1 MFVLFGIY
9 MFVNI
14 EFYSYDVWFIENWD
28 EELRNLIIEIRVVI
42 LKLDMYVFCNISI
55 LKWFVFLRLNL
66 GGVNFC
72 KIRLIV
78 NMNVFLVVFRW
89 CIIIWYFV
97 I

>member
-1 MFVLFGIY
+1 MFVLLCIY

-14 EFYSYDVWFIENWD
+14 EFNSYDVWFIENWD

-78 NMNVFLVVFRW
+78 NMMFF
-89 CIIIWYFV
+89 
-97 I
+97 

>member
-42 LKLDMYVFCNISI
+42 LKLDIYVFCNISI

-66 GGVNFC
+66 GGS
-72 KIRLIV
+72 K
-78 NMNVFLVVFRW
+78 FL
-89 CIIIWYFV
+89 
-97 I
+97 

>member
-1 MFVLFGIY
+1 MFVLLCIY

-14 EFYSYDVWFIENWD
+14 EFNSYDVWFIENWD

-66 GGVNFC
+66 GGS
-72 KIRLIV
+72 K
-78 NMNVFLVVFRW
+78 FL
-89 CIIIWYFV
+89 
-97 I
+97 

>member
-28 EELRNLIIEIRVVI
+28 EVLRNLIIEIRVVI
-42 LKLDMYVFCNISI
+42 LKLDIYVFCNISI

-78 NMNVFLVVFRW
+78 NMMFF
-89 CIIIWYFV
+89 
-97 I
+97 

>member
-1 MFVLFGIY
+1 MFVLLCIY

-14 EFYSYDVWFIENWD
+14 EFNSYDVWFIENWD
-28 EELRNLIIEIRVVI
+28 EVLRNLIIEIRVVI

-78 NMNVFLVVFRW
+78 NMMFF
-89 CIIIWYFV
+89 
-97 I
+97 

>member
-14 EFYSYDVWFIENWD
+14 EFNSYDVWFIENWD

-66 GGVNFC
+66 GGS
-72 KIRLIV
+72 K
-78 NMNVFLVVFRW
+78 FL
-89 CIIIWYFV
+89 
-97 I
+97 

>member
-14 EFYSYDVWFIENWD
+14 EFNSYDVWFIENWD

-42 LKLDMYVFCNISI
+42 LKLDIYVFCNISI

-66 GGVNFC
+66 GGS
-72 KIRLIV
+72 K
-78 NMNVFLVVFRW
+78 FL
-89 CIIIWYFV
+89 
-97 I
+97 